1 MAMPINGGSTLIHTT
16 PPALGNYRHHVQQSA
31 EQKEKQH
38 APELASVAASEHEVQ
53 RRECDQ
59 QRPDFA
65 AEFLQALPG
74 E

>member
-1 MAMPINGGSTLIHTT
+1 MPTNGGSTLANTA
-16 PPALGNYRHHVQQSA
+16 PPALGDYGRQEQQSA

-38 APELASVAASEHEVQ
+38 APELGTVGASEREVK

-59 QRPDFA
+59 QGTDFA
-65 AEFLQALPG
+65 AEFLQALLG